1 MNSNPESEINMN
13 LSQPAADKSE
23 SLDYR
28 VYRAFRTKCHSRP
41 LELAISMFSR
51 TGNWGIFWVALASV
65 FALAYWR
72 SGSEHG
78 RPMIVSVPVVVF
90 STMVFNSFLKESLR
104 RERPASDD
112 PALKPLVGVPSS
124 KSFPSSHAAMSFGAA
139 TILTYIQPSLAP
151 LFYGLALLMSWS
163 RVYVGVHYPSDVL
176 AGTAV
181 GLLTGALWTLFFIVF

>member
-1 MNSNPESEINMN
+1 MNSKPESEINMN
-13 LSQPAADKSE
+13 LSQTGADKSGG
-23 SLDYR
+23 LDYR

-41 LELAISMFSR
+41 LEIAISLFSK
-51 TGNWGIFWVALASV
+51 TGNWGIFWVALATV
-65 FALAYWR
+65 FALGYWLT
-72 SGSEHG
+72 GSEHG

-90 STMVFNSFLKESLR
+90 STLVFNSILKESLR

-124 KSFPSSHAAMSFGAA
+124 KSFPSSHAAMSFAAA
-139 TILTYIQPSLAP
+139 TILTYIEPSLAP
-151 LFYGLALLMSWS
+151 LFYGLALVMSWS

-181 GLLTGALWTLFFIVF
+181 GLLSGAVWTLFFIVF

>member
-1 MNSNPESEINMN
+1 MNSNPESKLNMD
-13 LSQPAADKSE
+13 LPQPAADKSE
-23 SLDYR
+23 SLDHR
-28 VYRAFRTKCHSRP
+28 VYRAFRTKCHPRP
-41 LELAISMFSR
+41 LELAISLFSS

-65 FALAYWR
+65 FALAYWI

-90 STMVFNSFLKESLR
+90 STLLFNSFLKESLR

-112 PALKPLVGVPSS
+112 PTLRPLVGVPSS
-124 KSFPSSHAAMSFGAA
+124 KSFPSSHAAMSFAAA
-139 TILTYIQPSLAP
+139 TILTYIEPQLAP
-151 LFYGLALLMSWS
+151 LFYGLALVMSWS

-181 GLLTGALWTLFFIVF
+181 GLISGAFWTVFFIIF